1 MTREGVLPLSSRSQT
16 RYNAGAMS
24 TRRLILI
31 GGALVIA
38 AGCIVYLAHHLGQP
52 STQAGS
58 QQRPGSPRTW
68 QPVAPGIE
76 VRSFIRMGERGP
88 AEILA
93 VRVNPERCRIRVV
106 DARRDFGDAA
116 ATSDQVCPPR
126 GAAINGSF
134 FADGTSRRP
143 LGLLICDRRAIQS
156 HILGDQWGV
165 FAVTEDRAAIIR
177 SRDPLPVAVTQ
188 ALQAKPRLVI
198 AGRIPHFK
206 QQPAA
211 CRSAV
216 GLDRKGRVFL
226 AATDD
231 FLTLAEWA
239 SCMRDSLECVD
250 ALNLDGGPSTQLT
263 VRGRRSSAVRGGWPV
278 PVLIAVEPRQ

>member
-1 MTREGVLPLSSRSQT
+1 M
-16 RYNAGAMS
+16 
-24 TRRLILI
+24 LI
-31 GGALVIA
+31 GGALAIA
-38 AGCIVYLAHHLGQP
+38 AGCALYLVHQLWQP
-52 STQAGS
+52 SLDATD
-58 QQRPGSPRTW
+58 QQRPSPPRAR
-68 QPVAPGIE
+68 QQVAPGVE
-76 VRSFIRMGERGP
+76 VRSFIWRGERGP
-88 AEILA
+88 AEVLA
-93 VRVNPERCRIRVV
+93 IRVDPAQCHIRAV
-106 DARRDFGDAA
+106 DARNDFGDAG

-126 GAAINGSF
+126 GAAINSSF

-143 LGLLICDRRAIQS
+143 LGLLICDRRTIQS
-156 HILGDQWGV
+156 HISGDQWGI

-188 ALQAKPRLVI
+188 AVQTKPRLVI

-216 GLDRKGRVFL
+216 GLDRKGRVLL

-278 PVLIAVEPRQ
+278 PVLITVEPRQ